1 MDHDTDFHAWTQAQA
16 AALRRAEQARVN
28 TPDRIDWH
36 HIAEELEIMGASE
49 RNEIRSRLQVLLEH
63 LLKLRH
69 LPMLE
74 PRHGWKRTVRG
85 QRDAI
90 ERAIAESPS
99 LRGLPAA
106 ALAQAYA
113 KARRDVLAEYRV
125 DLPESCPFELDE
137 EVLAEEWFPGEGR

>member
-1 MDHDTDFHAWTQAQA
+1 MSRGTDFHDWTQTQA
-16 AALRRAEQARVN
+16 AALRRAERARVN
-28 TPDRIDWH
+28 TPDAIDWP

-49 RNEIRSRLQVLLEH
+49 RNEIRSRLQTLLEQ
-63 LLKLRH
+63 LLKLAH
-69 LPMLE
+69 VPMPE

-90 ERAIAESPS
+90 ERAVAESPS
-99 LRGLPAA
+99 LRHLPAE

-125 DLPESCPFELDE
+125 ELPAMCAFDLER
-137 EVLAEEWFPGEGR
+137 EVLAEEWFPGE